1 MKSLFVCKVSA
12 NRAKYKIKTKK
23 MRFYLVLYNICRIFA
38 SKMNEGTEKFP
49 LLIVKTQV
57 E

>member
-1 MKSLFVCKVSA
+1 
-12 NRAKYKIKTKK
+12 